1 LPRSRACST
10 CSAPSTG
17 GRPSFAASQLLV
29 ICVPIALKIVE
40 WAAIG
45 IVAIL
50 AIGALIYLFRE
61 RP

>member
-1 LPRSRACST
+1 
-10 CSAPSTG
+10 
-17 GRPSFAASQLLV
+17 
-29 ICVPIALKIVE
+29 VE